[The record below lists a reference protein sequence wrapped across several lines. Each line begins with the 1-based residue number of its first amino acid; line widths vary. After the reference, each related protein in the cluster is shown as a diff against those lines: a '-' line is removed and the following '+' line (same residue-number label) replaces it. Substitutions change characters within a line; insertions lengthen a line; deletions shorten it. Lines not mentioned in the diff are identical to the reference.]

1 MVTKMK
7 KWKFYDTPQEEI
19 DKLEIKELEELLYES
34 DEEHPD
40 ITKEMVASM
49 HRQLRMQKFEQAGK
63 FVKRMKISRLTL
75 AEKREVRYQGWEKRF
90 EEDEV

>member
-1 MVTKMK
+1 MVNKMK

-19 DKLEIKELEELLYES
+19 DRLEMKELEELLYES

-49 HRQLRMQKFEQAGK
+49 QRQLNRKQCEQAGK

-90 EEDEV
+90 EEDGV

>member
-1 MVTKMK
+1 MVNKMK

-19 DKLEIKELEELLYES
+19 DRLEMKELEELLYES

-49 HRQLRMQKFEQAGK
+49 QRQVKRQKFEQAGK

-75 AEKREVRYQGWEKRF
+75 VEKREVRYQGWEKRF
-90 EEDEV
+90 EEDGV